1 MMKKFDH
8 LKESTIACTLL
19 LASSPAL
26 GKEGGFPPLP
36 NPNEANPSSDAA
48 TEEAASRVEEKLKDF
63 PGKTGGNLNQSFRIK
78 SIKLDEKHKRKMRK
92 CSVPRSVKW
101 KKPRPRRT
109 LSLAFDE
116 KKKQIVTL
124 RLEMSN
130 ISASKDKD
138 ERVLALLYS
147 RCLST
152 KPPIKTRLSRNKLML
167 AKDIEIMGHYKL
179 PSESNKKSSLTL
191 EVDLETDKLAKQ
203 VGAGNETFYFQGAL
217 LKKSDYDKENY
228 AGMVLSP
235 LAAIH
240 TTGGNSC
247 PKKKEFSN
255 AIASGNQAC
264 EQLPTK
270 TE

>member
-1 MMKKFDH
+1 MKNFDH

-36 NPNEANPSSDAA
+36 KPNEANPTSA
-48 TEEAASRVEEKLKDF
+48 AASRVEEKLKDF

-78 SIKLDEKHKRKMRK
+78 SITLDKKDRRKVRK
-92 CSVPRSVKW
+92 CSVPRSIKW
-101 KKPRPRRT
+101 KRPRPHRT
-109 LSLAFDE
+109 LSLAF
-116 KKKQIVTL
+116 KKNKRQTVTL
-124 RLEMSN
+124 RFEMSN

-167 AKDIEIMGHYKL
+167 AKDIEIMGYYKIL
-179 PSESNKKSSLTL
+179 VESDKKSSLTL

-217 LKKSDYDKENY
+217 SKKSDYDKENY

-240 TTGGNSC
+240 TTAGNSC
-247 PKKKEFSN
+247 PKKKEFSDT
-255 AIASGNQAC
+255 IASGNQAC

>member
-1 MMKKFDH
+1 MKNLYHF
-8 LKESTIACTLL
+8 KESTIACTLL

-26 GKEGGFPPLP
+26 GKEGGFPQLP
-36 NPNEANPSSDAA
+36 NPNETATEEAV
-48 TEEAASRVEEKLKDF
+48 TEEAASRVEEKLKGI
-63 PGKTGGNLNQSFRIK
+63 GKTGGNRNQSFRIK
-78 SIKLDEKHKRKMRK
+78 SITLDKKHKRKVRK
-92 CSVPRSVKW
+92 CSVSRSVRW
-101 KKPRPRRT
+101 KKPRPYRT

-116 KKKQIVTL
+116 KKKQMVTL
-124 RLEMSN
+124 RFEMSN
-130 ISASKDKD
+130 ISANKDKD

-152 KPPIKTRLSRNKLML
+152 KAPIKTRFSKNKLML
-167 AKDIEIMGHYKL
+167 AKDIEIMGHYKVL
-179 PSESNKKSSLTL
+179 SESDKKSSLTL

-217 LKKSDYDKENY
+217 LKKSDYDKDNY

-235 LAAIH
+235 LVAIH
-240 TTGGNSC
+240 TTAGNSC
-247 PKKKEFSN
+247 PKKKEFSDT
-255 AIASGNQAC
+255 IASGNQAC

>member
-36 NPNEANPSSDAA
+36 NPNEANPSTA
-48 TEEAASRVEEKLKDF
+48 TEEAASQIEKKLQDF
-63 PGKTGGNLNQSFRIK
+63 PGKTGGTLNQSIRIK
-78 SIKLDEKHKRKMRK
+78 SITLDKKDKNKVRK
-92 CSVPRSVKW
+92 CSVSRSVSW
-101 KKPRPRRT
+101 KKPRPHRT

-116 KKKQIVTL
+116 KKRHTVTL

-130 ISASKDKD
+130 IPASKDKD

-167 AKDIEIMGHYKL
+167 AKDIEIMGHYKV
-179 PSESNKKSSLTL
+179 PSEADKKSSLTL

-247 PKKKEFSN
+247 PKKKEFSDT
-255 AIASGNQAC
+255 IASGNQAC